1 MMMKMRMV
9 MTMTMTIT
17 GAIEPLHS
25 TTPTYLFVVRKNS
38 KTGRY
43 VLKQGK

>member
-1 MMMKMRMV
+1 MMMTMWMV
-9 MTMTMTIT
+9 MTVMMTIT

-25 TTPTYLFVVRKNS
+25 TTPTYLFVVERIQKLD
-38 KTGRY
+38 

>member
-1 MMMKMRMV
+1 MMMRMMMV

-17 GAIEPLHS
+17 GAIEPLYS
-25 TTPTYLFVVRKNS
+25 TTPTYLFVVERIQKLD
-38 KTGRY
+38 

>member
-1 MMMKMRMV
+1 MMMRMMMV
-9 MTMTMTIT
+9 MAMTMTIT

-25 TTPTYLFVVRKNS
+25 TTPTYGIRLLPERIQKLD
-38 KTGRY
+38 